1 MIASQEAFSFKSVG
15 IFRGLWAMVGLVGD
29 KQPKIKAFF
38 RQEEGG
44 ATIEFVLWL
53 PIIFLILLLIVD
65 SSMLFMSRSQA
76 IRVLQDTNRL
86 YSVGQFTGTAAE
98 RIAAA
103 QNYALARLRGLS
115 PSATAVTTR
124 ATTGSDRLQIK
135 YPTVTT
141 TPESIS
147 DAGSNDSDGS
157 SGQIDARGNAPEVS
171 EGEQSYSF
179 YAITEVDLL
188 VVVDN
193 VIVWQQPL
201 GAGQATGYLTGTSFV
216 VSISGADSIIVLDG
230 NGEETV
236 KSGSEFTLP

>member
-1 MIASQEAFSFKSVG
+1 MIAFQEAFSFKSVG

-115 PSATAVTTR
+115 PSATAVTTENNRVVRTR
-124 ATTGSDRLQIK
+124 ATMETREIAQIGFLGLMID
-135 YPTVTT
+135 TT
-141 TPESIS
+141 M
-147 DAGSNDSDGS
+147 
-157 SGQIDARGNAPEVS
+157 
-171 EGEQSYSF
+171 
-179 YAITEVDLL
+179 
-188 VVVDN
+188 VVAAEHRVE
-193 VIVWQQPL
+193 
-201 GAGQATGYLTGTSFV
+201 Y
-216 VSISGADSIIVLDG
+216 
-230 NGEETV
+230 
-236 KSGSEFTLP
+236 